1 MIQEIVIP
9 YSLQKTIKRLPYS
22 IRKKLY
28 WCIDMLMKD
37 ERHLSLRQ
45 KKLEG
50 ADGYWEFSI
59 TMNFRGVY
67 RREGDKAFL
76 IALEKLEDVF

>member
-9 YSLQKTIKRLPYS
+9 YSLRKTIKGLPYS
-22 IRKKLY
+22 MRGKLY

-37 ERHLSLRQ
+37 ERHPSLRH
-45 KKLEG
+45 KKIEG
-50 ADGYWEFSI
+50 AVGYWEFSI
-59 TMNFRGVY
+59 TMNYRGVY

-76 IALEKLEDVF
+76 IALGKHEDVF